1 MLSKKQ
7 MQKNMEL
14 HVLIWKQRVNCGK
27 KEGRQLNLEE
37 LQKELQ
43 LLKPVKPPKEKQVQ
57 GDVDMQKKISDI
69 TIDLIKEHIS
79 EIEITI
85 PLKSEE
91 DVQAIADYFEK
102 MEVSMANALSD
113 GEQIDRSKLD
123 AVAHAF
129 DELADFEDDDFH
141 DLEDLNR
148 RLISA

>member
-1 MLSKKQ
+1 
-7 MQKNMEL
+7 
-14 HVLIWKQRVNCGK
+14 
-27 KEGRQLNLEE
+27 
-37 LQKELQ
+37 
-43 LLKPVKPPKEKQVQ
+43 
-57 GDVDMQKKISDI
+57 MQKKISDI

-91 DVQAIADYFEK
+91 DVQAIADYFEE

-141 DLEDLNR
+141 NLEDLNR
-148 RLISA
+148 RLMSA